1 MKTIKKLFT
10 LLFVFTAFISCKEDF
25 LEETDFG
32 IVAPSDVSATFNI
45 TQDNT
50 GLVTITPTAIGA
62 VSFDVDFG
70 DGSEVATG
78 IAAGKHAKHTYTEGN
93 HTVGITAN
101 GLGGL
106 KTSAS
111 VELVVSFK
119 APQNL
124 VVAITNSETISK
136 QIDVVATADFATTFD
151 VNPGVDGVEAVS
163 ANIGETASYVYAE
176 AGTYTVVVTAKGGAI
191 ETTSESVEFEVTAIM
206 QPVTSS
212 DTPPSRKITDV
223 ISIFSSVYDDLT
235 GTDYYPNWGQ
245 TTQYAEFD
253 LNGDKMIQYSK
264 LNYQGVQFAAAQDVS
279 TMQYLHMEVWTA
291 DLAALEIF
299 PISVTTGEKSVTKEL
314 TKDAWTTIDIPI
326 SAFTDQGL
334 SMADIHQFKFVG
346 SPWNPDGFGTVF
358 IDNVYFYKNPSEPSP
373 LAGKWKLKPEAG
385 ALRVGPS
392 AGSGEWWSIDAAGV
406 TARAVFFDDEYIFNS
421 DGSFN
426 NVLQDQTWV
435 EGWQN
440 GGAAEGAGAPVAPH
454 DGSASATYLH
464 NQTTNTVT
472 INGKGA
478 YIGLPKAVNAGELP
492 NVNVPNSVAYNVDLS
507 DDNNSATVT
516 IEAGSGVWWTFEI
529 QRETV
534 SPTQLFGVWKLS
546 SEPGSLGVGPS
557 KGSTEWWNL
566 DAAGVTAR
574 SMFVDDSYSFMK
586 DGSFANILGGETW
599 VEGWQNGGA
608 AEGPGAPVAPHDG
621 SKINAFNFDPIA
633 GTITVI
639 GEGAYIGLPKAVN
652 EGELPN
658 VAVPG
663 QVVYQVSFDD
673 ADTMSVSVEAGSGV
687 WWNYKLVR
695 ATQKISGTWKMALE
709 AGSLGVGPSK
719 GDIGWWSIDDAG
731 LTARA
736 VYFDDEYIIG
746 SAGSFKNI
754 LGDQTWVEGW
764 QNGGAAEGPGA
775 PVAPHDGSVNSIY
788 VYDDVLGK
796 ITVYGKGAYIGLPK
810 AVNAG
815 ELPNVEV
822 PENVIYD
829 VTFVDDNTIKVS
841 VEAGSGV
848 WWNYKLVK

>member
-1 MKTIKKLFT
+1 MKTINKLFT

-32 IVAPSDVSATFNI
+32 IVAPSNVSATFNI

-50 GLVTITPTAIGA
+50 GLVTITPTATGA
-62 VSFDVDFG
+62 VTFDVDFG

-78 IAAGKHAKHTYTEGN
+78 ITAGKHVKHTYTEGS
-93 HTVGITAN
+93 HTVGVTAK

-106 KTSAS
+106 SASAS
-111 VELVVSFK
+111 VDLVVSFK

-124 VVAITNSETISK
+124 VVAITNSSTISK
-136 QIDVVATADFATTFD
+136 QIDVVATADYATTFD

-163 ANIGETASYVYAE
+163 ANIGETASYIYDE
-176 AGTYTVVVTAKGGAI
+176 AGTYTIVVTAKGGAI
-191 ETTSESVEFEVTAIM
+191 ETTSESVEFEVTAIQ
-206 QPVTSS
+206 QPVTSA

-223 ISIFSSVYDDLT
+223 VSIYSSVYDDV
-235 GTDYYPNWGQ
+235 GDTDFYPNWGQ
-245 TTQYAEFD
+245 ATQFAEFD
-253 LNGDKMIQYSK
+253 LNGDKMLQYSN
-264 LNYQGVQFAAAQDVS
+264 LNYQGIQFPTQDVS
-279 TMQYLHMEVWTA
+279 NMQYLHMEVWTA
-291 DLAALEIF
+291 DLAALTIF
-299 PISVTTGEKSVTKEL
+299 PISASTGEKSVTKEL
-314 TKDAWTTIDIPI
+314 TADSWTTIDIPI

-334 SMADIHQFKFVG
+334 SMADIFQFKLEDLDK
-346 SPWNPDGFGTVF
+346 SDATIF
-358 IDNVYFYKNPSEPSP
+358 IDNIYFYKNPSEPSP

-392 AGSGEWWSIDAAGV
+392 AGNGEWWSIDAAGV

-426 NVLQDQTWV
+426 NVLGSETWV

-440 GGAAEGAGAPVAPH
+440 GGAAEGPGAPVAPH
-454 DGSASATYLH
+454 DGSASATYIH
-464 NQTTNTVT
+464 DQSTNTVT

-492 NVNVPNSVAYNVDLS
+492 NVAVPNSVAYNVELS

-557 KGSTEWWNL
+557 KGSIEWWNL

-599 VEGWQNGGA
+599 VEGWQNGGG

-621 SKINAFNFDPIA
+621 SKINAFSFDPIA

-663 QVVYQVSFDD
+663 QVVYQVSFED
-673 ADTMSVSVEAGSGV
+673 ADTMNVSVEAGSGV

-695 ATQKISGTWKMALE
+695 ATQKISGTWKMASE
-709 AGSLGVGPSK
+709 AGSLGVGPNS
-719 GDIGWWSIDDAG
+719 GDISWWSIDEAG

-736 VYFDDEYIIG
+736 VYFDDEYVIG

-754 LGDQTWVEGW
+754 LGSETWVEGW

-775 PVAPHDGSVNSIY
+775 PVAPHDGSTSSIY

-796 ITVYGKGAYIGLPK
+796 ITVHGKGSYIGLPK

-822 PENVIYD
+822 PEHVTYN
-829 VTFVDDNTIKVS
+829 VTFIDDNTIS
-841 VEAGSGV
+841 VHIEAGSGV